1 MSARDH
7 GGDVERYEQLRGRAL
22 AGDPGG
28 WRGGLAV
35 LQHRGVAAWLGAW
48 RAVPAAPAAP
58 GPARRDVL
66 PPNGSTAVPPNG
78 PRTVWC
84 MRWPVWRS
92 ARWPAGETR

>member
-1 MSARDH
+1 MGTDERADH
-7 GGDVERYEQLRGRAL
+7 SGDVERYEQLRGRAL
-22 AGDPGG
+22 AGDLGG

-78 PRTVWC
+78 SGDGLVH
-84 MRWPVWRS
+84 
-92 ARWPAGETR
+92 ALAGMALGALAGG